1 MFRWIEAADKTAVH
15 EALQVNPIRLWGY
28 QGDTNWVSNRC
39 IPVSICWIRTQ
50 LSRSE
55 ERRNRMRFTR
65 DDAIVH
71 HQRVVGKQVDRSV
84 VRSPKYVFSSEW
96 NKKIWF
102 LDPTENNKLSFSN
115 FHKCK
120 FEFWDDERW
129 LEKENLNTLWNS
141 VSYVWN
147 DLFGN
152 IRFNIMSFD
161 LRTVTR
167 SYQIIN
173 EIGTSDSYYAVT
185 LARDI
190 WIIGVRRLFISILH
204 LFLLLRQNFHSDKIF
219 YRVCRL

>member
-84 VRSPKYVFSSEW
+84 VRSPNMYFHPSGIKKYDFSIRPKTTSFLSRIFTNANSSSETMNDDW
-96 NKKIWF
+96 KKRILIHCEIVSATF
-102 LDPTENNKLSFSN
+102 GMI
-115 FHKCK
+115 C
-120 FEFWDDERW
+120 
-129 LEKENLNTLWNS
+129 LE
-141 VSYVWN
+141 
-147 DLFGN
+147 
-152 IRFNIMSFD
+152 IFD
-161 LRTVTR
+161 L
-167 SYQIIN
+167 I
-173 EIGTSDSYYAVT
+173 
-185 LARDI
+185 
-190 WIIGVRRLFISILH
+190 
-204 LFLLLRQNFHSDKIF
+204 
-219 YRVCRL
+219 